1 MQIFVRGTRKKN
13 MKKYSSKHQMY
24 MNNLDFFVDHIHKH
38 THTDTI
44 INSVGSK
51 ATTAADNDNYGNRME

>member
-1 MQIFVRGTRKKN
+1 
-13 MKKYSSKHQMY
+13 MY